1 MRKLTIQLMAGLFL
15 LCFAS
20 VVVAQEQE
28 ITRMVVDVPKVD
40 PSAITIDGKM
50 NEAAWQG
57 AAHADLIT
65 SAGYEIWA
73 NKYYRESLT
82 EPEFD
87 ELYGRMLWT
96 DDTLYVFMHI
106 NEIVNDSTNLFFA
119 GRTFTG
125 EDYGHWSGDQLFI
138 GVSNRLGIEAWDN
151 WEGNP
156 WMAPDGPYH
165 LMIMGDQ
172 VTFNDSVAAWTP
184 EEFRCPVTD
193 TFNIFTPDFIRSAVM
208 IDTTTGVWDVEL
220 AIYSPNAKADA
231 SIGFNIGGSTGS
243 RQAKAKFNDAYGY
256 YVWQPNVPDDPW
268 AAPTPENWNSYYI
281 QRDSQY
287 WALLNLLSGPVGV
300 KARKDETNR
309 PVRFALSQNYPNP
322 FNPSTNIR
330 FDVAKTSPV
339 TLRVYNVLGQ
349 VVATL
354 LDNQVFASGS
364 YQVTW
369 NAKNLPSGAYFYRLE
384 AGDVKETKKMVLMR

>member
-1 MRKLTIQLMAGLFL
+1 MRRLTVTLVAGLL
-15 LCFAS
+15 LLTWAT
-20 VVVAQEQE
+20 ATTAPKQE
-28 ITRMVVDVPKVD
+28 IVRKVVQVPKVE
-40 PSAITIDGKM
+40 PGAIVIDGRM
-50 NEAAWQG
+50 DEGVWQG

-73 NKYYRESLT
+73 NKYYREALT

-87 ELYGRMLWT
+87 ELYGRMLWA
-96 DDTLYVFMHI
+96 DDTLYVFIHI
-106 NEIVNDSTNLFFA
+106 DEIVNDSTNLFFA

-125 EDYGHWSGDQLFI
+125 EEWGHWSGDQLFI
-138 GVSNRLGIEAWDN
+138 GVSNRLGIESWDN

-172 VTFNDSVAAWTP
+172 VTFNDSVAVWTP

-193 TFNIFTPDFIRSAVM
+193 TFKVYTPEFIRSAVT

-220 AIYSPNAKADA
+220 AIYNPNVKAGA
-231 SIGFNIGGSTGS
+231 SVGFNIGGSTGS
-243 RQAKAKFNDAYGY
+243 RQAKAQFNDAYGY

-268 AAPTPENWNSYYI
+268 AAPTSENWNSYYI

-287 WALLNLLSGPVGV
+287 WALLRFVLGPVGV
-300 KARKDETNR
+300 ADRATR

-322 FNPSTNIR
+322 FNPVTNIR
-330 FDVAKTSPV
+330 FQVAKTAPV
-339 TLRVYNVLGQ
+339 TLKVYNVLGQ
-349 VVATL
+349 VVATV
-354 LDNQVFASGS
+354 LDNRVLAPGT
-364 YQVTW
+364 YQITW
-369 NAKNLPSGAYFYRLE
+369 DAKALPSGTYFYSLE
-384 AGDVKETKKMVLMR
+384 SGSHRETRKMVLAK

>member
-1 MRKLTIQLMAGLFL
+1 MPGPDDVIVRK
-15 LCFAS
+15 
-20 VVVAQEQE
+20 
-28 ITRMVVDVPKVD
+28 VVDVPKVE
-40 PSAITIDGKM
+40 PGVIVIDGRM
-50 NEAAWQG
+50 DEAAWQG

-65 SAGYEIWA
+65 SEGYEIWA
-73 NKYYRESLT
+73 NKYYREALT

-87 ELYGRMLWT
+87 ELYGRMLWA
-96 DDTLYVFMHI
+96 DDTLYVFVHI
-106 NEIVNDSTNLFFA
+106 DEIVNDSTNLFFA

-125 EDYGHWSGDQLFI
+125 EKWGHWSGDQLFI
-138 GVSNRLGIEAWDN
+138 GVSNRLGIESWDN

-172 VTFNDSVAAWTP
+172 VTFNDSVEVWTP

-193 TFNIFTPDFIRSAVM
+193 TFKVYTPDFIRSGVR

-220 AIYSPNAKADA
+220 AIYNPNVKAGA
-231 SIGFNIGGSTGS
+231 SVGFNIGGSTGS

-287 WALLNLLSGPVGV
+287 WALLRFALGPVGV
-300 KARKDETNR
+300 AEARTG

-322 FNPSTNIR
+322 FNPVTNIR
-330 FDVAKTSPV
+330 FQVTKTSPV
-339 TLRVYNVLGQ
+339 TLKVYNVLGQ
-349 VVATL
+349 EVATL
-354 LDNQVFASGS
+354 LQNRVLAPGT

-369 NAKNLPSGAYFYRLE
+369 DAKQLPSGTYLYSLE
-384 AGDVKETKKMVLMR
+384 SGGLRETRKMVLAR